1 MDKGDGDPMMTVIK
15 CSGDLIVCCGI
26 TSCACAN
33 GFVVVVFAV
42 VCLYVWV
49 LFFLMFGQNVS
60 LYSC

>member
-33 GFVVVVFAV
+33 GFVVVIFAV
-42 VCLYVWV
+42 VCLYVWFY
-49 LFFLMFGQNVS
+49 FFMFGQNVS